1 MPAPLTEK
9 SSQDFL
15 QLFGCLYD
23 STFVHHQA
31 ERSARFQLPK
41 YILNNLTK
49 NLASISARFSGGF

>member
-31 ERSARFQLPK
+31 ER
-41 YILNNLTK
+41 
-49 NLASISARFSGGF
+49 

>member
-1 MPAPLTEK
+1 MKSEQGVSVIKKSNKTQLWLLQSREAFMPAPLTEK

-31 ERSARFQLPK
+31 ER
-41 YILNNLTK
+41 
-49 NLASISARFSGGF
+49 